1 MKTYSKKGEHTVPNK
16 DMLPGK
22 FTKQQLYN
30 LCFYFQ
36 TITERVHVEKR
47 YGPRRPVTSPDE
59 NRDIAAQIRGK
70 ISNFVHFHINDDIF

>member
-1 MKTYSKKGEHTVPNK
+1 MKNNK
-16 DMLPGK
+16 AIIIK
-22 FTKQQLYN
+22 RV
-30 LCFYFQ
+30 FYFQ

-70 ISNFVHFHINDDIF
+70 IFIFSLMVIFFETPRFPTPFTPIFDKITT